1 MTMLRKLFP
10 LFSKA
15 KTKPAV
21 VTFTGGMG
29 AQIISAAIY
38 YALKDEGREVLAD
51 LSYFDKEER
60 VATVGKAG
68 DVSHWPWQLDP
79 FGLSRSSFE
88 EAATYSKRDV
98 ALIEDGPQKMMLGL
112 NALKRPKVQER
123 FALADD
129 SDGILPPGFAAGYLC
144 IHVRRGDYVNVAS
157 HLISDREFI
166 ELTGKFVGLVKY
178 LVVVSDSPIEGAF
191 RLSLSAGYEQVMFL
205 DNADVVT
212 AHRIMRNARIL
223 VCSNSQFSLIA
234 ALLNTR
240 ALVVLPKQWFGQ
252 NDRAIE
258 APIHEACGFQILNG
272 VRT

>member
-1 MTMLRKLFP
+1 MVFPPRIRNLFVG
-10 LFSKA
+10 KD
-15 KTKPAV
+15 KPCV

-38 YALKDEGREVLAD
+38 FSVKNEGRAVYAD
-51 LSYFDKEER
+51 LSYFDRAER
-60 VATVGKAG
+60 VATAGKAG
-68 DVSHWPWQLDP
+68 DVSHWSWQLDA

-88 EAATYSKRDV
+88 EAGTYSRRAV
-98 ALIEDGPQKMMLGL
+98 VLVEDGPQKMTLGL
-112 NALKRPKVQER
+112 NALRQPEVQKRFV
-123 FALADD
+123 LAGNAE
-129 SDGILPPGFAAGYLC
+129 GILPPEFASGYLC

-166 ELTGKFVGLVKY
+166 ELAGKFVGLVKH

-191 RLSLSAGYEQVMFL
+191 RQSISSGYEHAMFL
-205 DNADVVT
+205 DDTDAIT
-212 AHRIMRNARIL
+212 SHRIMRNARIL

-234 ALLNTR
+234 ALLNPR

-258 APIHEACGFQILNG
+258 APIHAACGFQVLNC
-272 VRT
+272 VRM